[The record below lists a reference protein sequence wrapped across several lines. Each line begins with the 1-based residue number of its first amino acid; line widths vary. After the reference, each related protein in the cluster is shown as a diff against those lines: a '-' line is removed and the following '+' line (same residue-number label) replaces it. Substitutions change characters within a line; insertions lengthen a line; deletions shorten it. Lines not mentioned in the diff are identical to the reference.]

1 MLLFLIVF
9 AFFTVSH
16 LNRTVTCLINDKP
29 YIIIIVIMKLMYFRW
44 VQLNRMM
51 ITWIGGTK
59 RLDFPG
65 GIEQYGD
72 VSLTEIVLVL
82 GIKSYGPVIKCIKI
96 LWWWRCDS
104 RDRWYGD

>member
-1 MLLFLIVF
+1 
-9 AFFTVSH
+9 
-16 LNRTVTCLINDKP
+16 
-29 YIIIIVIMKLMYFRW
+29 MKLMYFRW
-44 VQLNRMM
+44 FRINRMM
-51 ITWIGGTK
+51 ISWIGGTK

-104 RDRWYGD
+104 GDRWYGD